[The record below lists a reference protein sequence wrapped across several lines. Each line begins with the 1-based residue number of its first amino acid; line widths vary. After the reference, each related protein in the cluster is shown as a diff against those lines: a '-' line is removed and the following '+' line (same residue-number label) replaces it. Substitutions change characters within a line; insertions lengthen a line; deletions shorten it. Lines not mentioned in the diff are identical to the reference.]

1 MSYDLVVRGGL
12 VVTADDEYEADVA
25 VADGVIAA
33 IGSGLRGRREID
45 ARGRYVIPGAVDGHV
60 HMRTERPQARYDD
73 DWDSGTIAAAF
84 GGTTTM
90 VDQAQVEPPMTL
102 TDGVAKRLAEAE
114 GKAVIDYGLHVNL
127 REAERARLGELER
140 LFARG
145 FPSVKLYMT
154 YDGYKVPDDIIL
166 GVMQEVARLGG
177 LVIVHAENDILI
189 AELMRQ
195 HALAGRD
202 SVRDHAEAR
211 PAVFEGEAVHR
222 TLAMAEYAGART
234 LIYHVTAKQALREI
248 AYAKGRGQE
257 VYGEGCL
264 PYLMLDD
271 SALDDPVRGGAFDI
285 SPPLRT
291 EEHRLALW
299 RALGSG
305 TLDIVS
311 TDHGPRRLI
320 RNADG
325 STSYPVGTS
334 GIEVRLALAHHVG
347 VRDGWFSRQRWVDL
361 CCTTPARLFGLQR
374 KGRIL
379 PGLDADL
386 VVFDPERR
394 LRLTHENL
402 HSNIDHATYPDVEV
416 RGFPAVT
423 ISRGDVIVEDGELY
437 AEPGRGRLVERR
449 YPA

>member
-1 MSYDLVVRGGL
+1 VSYDLVIRGGL
-12 VVTADDEYEADVA
+12 VVTAHDEYEADVA
-25 VADGVIAA
+25 VAGGVIAA
-33 IGSGLRGRREID
+33 VGSALRGRREID
-45 ARGRYVIPGAVDGHV
+45 ASGKLVIPGAVDGHV
-60 HMRTERPQARYDD
+60 HMRTERREARYDD

-84 GGTTTM
+84 GGTTTI
-90 VDQAQVEPPMTL
+90 VDQAQVEPPLSL
-102 TDGVAKRLAEAE
+102 TDGVAKRLGEAQ
-114 GKAVIDYGLHVNL
+114 GKAVIDYGVHVNL
-127 REAERARLGELER
+127 REAERARIGELAG

-145 FPSVKLYMT
+145 IPSVKLYMT
-154 YDGYKVPDDIIL
+154 YDGYKVPDDIIF

-195 HALAGRD
+195 NALAGRD
-202 SVRDHAEAR
+202 TLRDHAAAR
-211 PAVFEGEAVHR
+211 PAVLEGEAVHR
-222 TLAMAEYAGART
+222 TLAMAEYTGART

-248 AYAKGRGQE
+248 AYAKGRGQA

-271 SALDDPVRGGAFDI
+271 AVFDDPERGAAFDI

-320 RNADG
+320 RNPDG
-325 STSYPVGTS
+325 STTVPVGTS

-347 VRDGWFSRQRWVDL
+347 VRDGWFSRRRWVDL
-361 CCTTPARLFGLQR
+361 CCTTPARLFGLDR
-374 KGRIL
+374 KGRIE
-379 PGLDADL
+379 PGLDADI

-402 HSNIDHATYPDVEV
+402 HSNIDHSTYPDVEV
-416 RGFPAVT
+416 HGFPTVT
-423 ISRGDVIVEDGELY
+423 VSRGEVIVEDGVLY
-437 AEPGRGRLVERR
+437 ADPGRGRFVERR
-449 YPA
+449 YRV